1 MRTQHFALGA
11 QLFRTGREGQV
22 IIRTARRTDA
32 QSGKSLRMRRTWY
45 ADPPAEGEAGTASTS
60 GQGQGQSQQPAPGQ
74 QSAADKD
81 EPEVGTPEWVKK
93 NPDGAY
99 KEIQRLRDKEAKDR
113 IDSREYN
120 RIKAELEKHEKA
132 QKEASENK
140 LRADGELDKLVK
152 QREQERDEE
161 RKLREAA
168 ELRATRV
175 TVAAEFKLSPT
186 QAKRL
191 QGSNEEELRADAE
204 EMVKE
209 FGLDKQNQ
217 QTSTDT
223 TKKQT
228 QTTVAPGGQKVAETE
243 EERRARLYKRGAQ
256 QTPLFEKPKP

>member
-1 MRTQHFALGA
+1 MRTMMELDAH
-11 QLFRTGREGQV
+11 LFRKSSDGQLV
-22 IIRTARRTDA
+22 YRTARRADA
-32 QSGKSLRMRRTWY
+32 QQGASVRMRRTWY
-45 ADPPAEGEAGTASTS
+45 VDPPEGEAGTASTS

-113 IDSREYN
+113 IDSREFN
-120 RIKAELEKHEKA
+120 RVKAELDKHEKA

-140 LRADGELDKLVK
+140 LRADGELDKLIK
-152 QREQERDEE
+152 QREQERDEAIA
-161 RKLREAA
+161 KVQAA

-191 QGSNEEELRADAE
+191 QGSNEDELRKDAE

-217 QTSTDT
+217 SSTDT

-243 EERRARLYKRGAQ
+243 EERRSRLYQRGAQ
-256 QTPLFEKPKP
+256 NTPLFQKPER